1 MLTLRHYGIL
11 RGWGRGTN
19 REDAKDAKEEG
30 KRISMTQSFC
40 DYTVS
45 VVFKGALWM
54 LRHC

>member
-19 REDAKDAKEEG
+19 RQDAKDAKEEG